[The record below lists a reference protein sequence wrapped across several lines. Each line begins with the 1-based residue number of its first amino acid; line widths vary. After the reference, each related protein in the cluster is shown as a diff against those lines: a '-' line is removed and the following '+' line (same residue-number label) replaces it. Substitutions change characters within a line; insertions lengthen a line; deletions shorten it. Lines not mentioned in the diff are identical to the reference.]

1 METTLKHPETEQRL
15 EEIERKLD
23 LIVSQLAEMQ
33 SRQRVADELKQDLN
47 LIGKDVFSSL
57 VHELKDITPYV
68 DGEDFVLLAKKLLR
82 NIRKLN
88 TVFDQLESLHMLI
101 EDLSPVVKEF
111 IMSLVQKLDEL
122 ERKGYK
128 DFLQEGVKIVDT
140 VVTNFTPD
148 DVRLL
153 RENVT
158 SILLTVRTLTQ
169 PQMLSTVDHALGFFE
184 KMDIHVEEKPS
195 LFTILK
201 ELQDPEVRRGIL
213 FALKFTKRLSSQPDT
228 IQYLNNRS
236 QLVSQEEN
244 ENANKTT

>member
-1 METTLKHPETEQRL
+1 METTLNNSMTGQRL
-15 EEIERKLD
+15 EEMERKLD
-23 LIVSQLAEMQ
+23 LIVEQLAEMQ

-47 LIGKDVFSSL
+47 LIGKDVFNTL

-68 DGEDFVLLAKKLLR
+68 DGEDLVLLVKKLLR
-82 NIRKLN
+82 NVRKLN
-88 TVFDQLESLHMLI
+88 TVFDQLESLHMLM

-111 IMSLVQKLDEL
+111 IMTLVQRLDEL

-128 DFLQEGVKIVDT
+128 EFLQEGIKIVDT

-158 SILLTVRTLTQ
+158 SILLTVRNLTQ

-184 KMDIHVEEKPS
+184 KMDIDVEEKPS
-195 LFTILK
+195 LLAILK

-228 IQYLNNRS
+228 LQYLNTRT
-236 QLVSQEEN
+236 QLLSKEEHRNAQE
-244 ENANKTT
+244 TT